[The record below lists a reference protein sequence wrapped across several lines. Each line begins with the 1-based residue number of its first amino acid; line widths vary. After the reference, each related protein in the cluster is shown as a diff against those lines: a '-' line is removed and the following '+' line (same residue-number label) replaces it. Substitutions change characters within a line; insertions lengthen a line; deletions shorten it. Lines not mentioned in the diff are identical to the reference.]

1 MNGPSNP
8 ASGPQRF
15 LLTGVVI
22 LFCAYA
28 FWDSRQRSRQ
38 SSAALH
44 QEIVL
49 LRAQLDARDEVIQ
62 DLKTSVRQLQ
72 GVAGSRAPGTARTPS
87 SPVAVSELD
96 WVERLH
102 DLELRQSNTVAMVE
116 RLADR
121 IPDGEALDLMAG
133 QLEALLLREEL
144 AESDQ
149 SAQAE
154 AARQRV
160 AELLLSLS
168 VPAEVAEIEPSKALE
183 NSALQAY
190 WPYFE
195 ARQQSEA
202 IDGFVIRMR
211 AASSTGPDRVGG
223 GGRQRPRPAKP

>member
-8 ASGPQRF
+8 TGGPQRF
-15 LLTGVVI
+15 LVTGVVT
-22 LFCAYA
+22 LFCIYA
-28 FWDSRQRSRQ
+28 VWDIRQRSKVT
-38 SSAALH
+38 SASFQRDIAA
-44 QEIVL
+44 

-62 DLKTSVRQLQ
+62 DLKASVRQLQ
-72 GVAGSRAPGTARTPS
+72 GVAGTSPSVGGRPS
-87 SPVAVSELD
+87 SSSVGLSELD

-102 DLELRQSNTVAMVE
+102 DLEMRQSNTVVMVE
-116 RLADR
+116 RLAEK
-121 IPDGEALDLMAG
+121 IPDGESLDQMAV

-144 AESDQ
+144 AEGEQ

-160 AELLLSLS
+160 AELLLNLS
-168 VPAEVAEIEPSKALE
+168 VPADVAELDPTKALE

-195 ARQQSEA
+195 ARQQSEV

-211 AASSTGPDRVGG
+211 AATSAGPDRGG
-223 GGRQRPRPAKP
+223 SGRARARTAKP

>member
-28 FWDSRQRSRQ
+28 VWDVRQRAHQ
-38 SSAALH
+38 ASAAA
-44 QEIVL
+44 QRDIAA

-72 GVAGSRAPGTARTPS
+72 GVVGTKSPGTGRTPS

-102 DLELRQSNTVAMVE
+102 DLELRQSNMVAMVE
-116 RLADR
+116 RLADK
-121 IPDGEALDLMAG
+121 IPDGEALDQMAG

-144 AESDQ
+144 AEGDQ

-154 AARQRV
+154 GARQRV

-168 VPAEVAEIEPSKALE
+168 VPADVAELEPSKALE

-195 ARQQSEA
+195 ARQQSEV
-202 IDGFVIRMR
+202 IDGLVIRMR
-211 AASSTGPDRVGG
+211 AATSAGPDRGGG
-223 GGRQRPRPAKP
+223 GGRQRPRSVKP